1 MVKKI
6 PSTVLLYKL
15 LMQKAI
21 IDTRATTYNI
31 RTSLNNLS
39 TCMGTVNSNT
49 ELFNHHVK
57 NTIEGLRSRGED
69 VSNLCIKLFQGYKS
83 VRILTLL
90 TISKKKEEDYL
101 DGADVV
107 SESLMK
113 LALNKY
119 ILRKE
124 NGEWGSTS
132 SEQEELTALTI
143 EMSRYKTDA
152 ENGKRPGKNR
162 SK

>member
-1 MVKKI
+1 MVKKV
-6 PSTVLLYKL
+6 PSTALLYKL

-57 NTIEGLRSRGED
+57 NTVEGLRSRGEA
-69 VSNLCIKLFQGYKS
+69 VSDLCIKLFQGYKP

-90 TISKKKEEDYL
+90 TISTKRRRITWM
-101 DGADVV
+101 V
-107 SESLMK
+107 
-113 LALNKY
+113 
-119 ILRKE
+119 
-124 NGEWGSTS
+124 
-132 SEQEELTALTI
+132 LTWYQNL
-143 EMSRYKTDA
+143 
-152 ENGKRPGKNR
+152 
-162 SK
+162 

>member
-1 MVKKI
+1 MHKVI
-6 PSTVLLYKL
+6 PRLQVC
-15 LMQKAI
+15 A
-21 IDTRATTYNI
+21 DTNFVDYI
-31 RTSLNNLS
+31 
-39 TCMGTVNSNT
+39 
-49 ELFNHHVK
+49 
-57 NTIEGLRSRGED
+57 
-69 VSNLCIKLFQGYKS
+69 
-83 VRILTLL
+83 
-90 TISKKKEEDYL
+90 KKKEEDYL